1 MISSIIHQIL
11 SKYFLRWWFIKYEAI
26 YGTYSPQF
34 FLWHWRRIACT
45 EFFSWFQCTQTVFKI
60 NTITYRNISYLL
72 MNCIA
77 WNESWN
83 VQIVY
88 ITSGIYNQKSEHID
102 FKGLAEVISKLIFNN
117 LHNPSPTKYFDIII
131 NPLYSK
137 QLLNLVLVEDC
148 GGI

>member
-1 MISSIIHQIL
+1 MN
-11 SKYFLRWWFIKYEAI
+11 FI
-26 YGTYSPQF
+26 T
-34 FLWHWRRIACT
+34 
-45 EFFSWFQCTQTVFKI
+45 
-60 NTITYRNISYLL
+60 
-72 MNCIA
+72 

-88 ITSGIYNQKSEHID
+88 IMVSYQKSENID
-102 FKGLAEVISKLIFNN
+102 FKGLAEVINKLIFSNP
-117 LHNPSPTKYFDIII
+117 HNPPPTKYFDIII

>member
-1 MISSIIHQIL
+1 MN
-11 SKYFLRWWFIKYEAI
+11 FI
-26 YGTYSPQF
+26 T
-34 FLWHWRRIACT
+34 
-45 EFFSWFQCTQTVFKI
+45 
-60 NTITYRNISYLL
+60 
-72 MNCIA
+72 

-88 ITSGIYNQKSEHID
+88 IMVSYIYNQKSENID
-102 FKGLAEVISKLIFNN
+102 FKGLAEVVNKLIFNN
-117 LHNPSPTKYFDIII
+117 LHNPPPTKYFDIIV